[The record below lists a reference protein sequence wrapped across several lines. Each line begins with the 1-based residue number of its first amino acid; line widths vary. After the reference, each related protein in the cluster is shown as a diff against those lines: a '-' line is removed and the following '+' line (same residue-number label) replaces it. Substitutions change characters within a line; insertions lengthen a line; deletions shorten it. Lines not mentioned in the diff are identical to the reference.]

1 MDPILH
7 RVHLHNHDGS
17 HPFGFWETDYWLEI
31 TKEGDL
37 AIVKE
42 TGPNGSASANVKRE
56 KLDPTRW
63 RDFRE
68 KAVKAINGL
77 EMSAE
82 LREQLIK
89 KLSVDR

>member
-1 MDPILH
+1 MDSIAH
-7 RVHLHNHDGS
+7 RIHLHNHDSS
-17 HPFGFWETDYWLEI
+17 HPFGVWETDYWLEI
-31 TKEGDL
+31 TKEGDVT
-37 AIVKE
+37 IVRE
-42 TGPNGSASANVKRE
+42 SGPHGSASKKVNRE

-77 EMSAE
+77 EMSPE

-89 KLSVDR
+89 KLSVD